1 MFSTGTAFGDQEILS
16 DALTAQ
22 KQITG
27 TYNTVTNE
35 CSSCELMTDLLGI
48 LADEHNIQH
57 DVFEQLQSHG
67 WYQTAPAQAQKVQE
81 ALTKFEGVSMQI

>member
-1 MFSTGTAFGDQEILS
+1 MFSASTVFGDQEILS

-27 TYNTVTNE
+27 AYNTVTNE
-35 CSSCELMTDLLGI
+35 CSSCALMTDLLGI

-57 DVFEQLQSHG
+57 NVFAQMQAHG
-67 WYQTAPAQAQKVQE
+67 WYQTTPADAQKTKD
-81 ALTKFEGVSMQI
+81 ALCRFEGIAVQI

>member
-1 MFSTGTAFGDQEILS
+1 MFSASTVFGDQEILS

-27 TYNTVTNE
+27 SYNTVTNE
-35 CSSCELMTDLLGI
+35 CSSCALMTDLLGI

-57 DVFEQLQSHG
+57 NVFAQMQAHG
-67 WYQTAPAQAQKVQE
+67 WYQTTLADTQKTKD
-81 ALTKFEGVSMQI
+81 ALCRFEGIAVQI

>member
-1 MFSTGTAFGDQEILS
+1 MFSASSAFGDQEILS

-27 TYNTVTNE
+27 NYNTMTNE
-35 CSSCELMTDLLGI
+35 CSSSALMTDFLGI

-57 DVFEQLQSHG
+57 DVFEQMVARG
-67 WYQTAPAQAQKVQE
+67 WYQTTPADTQKTKDV
-81 ALTKFEGVSMQI
+81 LCKFEGISIQI